1 MDKNTIIAI
10 VIIFFIV
17 LAFQFLYVR
26 PRVQQRN
33 EEAKQVIF
41 EEKEREEEEKRI
53 EEEMKIEEEKKREEA
68 GTKKQE
74 IILSDE
80 EAEEKIISI
89 DTSNYSIE
97 ISSAGASVI
106 SFKLKNYLDRNGA
119 PIELVEY
126 SEQDI
131 LPFEVH
137 FDRLRNVSFGDR
149 TLYHV

>member
-1 MDKNTIIAI
+1 MDKNTVIAI
-10 VIIFFIV
+10 VIILFIV

-26 PRVQQRN
+26 PRVQQRS
-33 EEAKQVIF
+33 EEANQMIF

-53 EEEMKIEEEKKREEA
+53 EEEKKREEA
-68 GTKKQE
+68 ETKKQE

-89 DTSNYSIE
+89 ETSNYSIE
-97 ISSAGASVI
+97 ISTAGASVI

-119 PIELVEY
+119 PVELVEY
-126 SEQDI
+126 DEEDI

-137 FDRLRNVSFGDR
+137 FDRLRNVPFGS
-149 TLYHV
+149 